1 MATTIR
7 TCPPRSSRTV
17 REAYDQAERKLIE
30 RHDLDVWL
38 EKASPRTRALVAVFT
53 QRRHSRR
60 K

>member
-1 MATTIR
+1 MTSQA
-7 TCPPRSSRTV
+7 CPPKPRTV

-38 EKASPRTRALVAVFT
+38 EKASPRTRALVAAFA
-53 QRRHSRR
+53 QRRPSRR